1 MDYSLNFLERLLE
14 VVLIDGMYASHF
26 ATVLLFFATFHL
38 SFSESKEHLDIRPLL
53 PRKTSGQTLFTL
65 MDDEATG
72 VRYVK
77 KVIPE
82 KQLSHLQKNSSF
94 SDKPSIRGVCA
105 GDFDGD
111 ERPDIFFAYP

>member
-1 MDYSLNFLERLLE
+1 
-14 VVLIDGMYASHF
+14 
-26 ATVLLFFATFHL
+26 
-38 SFSESKEHLDIRPLL
+38 
-53 PRKTSGQTLFTL
+53 

-111 ERPDIFFAYP
+111 ERPDIFFAYPYGGHRLFRNLGGFRFRDVTEKTGLSETVANHWAVGC